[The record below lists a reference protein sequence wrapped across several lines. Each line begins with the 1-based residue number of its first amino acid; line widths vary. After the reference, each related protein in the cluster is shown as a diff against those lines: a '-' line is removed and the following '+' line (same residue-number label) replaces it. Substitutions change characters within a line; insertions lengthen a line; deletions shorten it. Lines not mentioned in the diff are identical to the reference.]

1 MYTVCNC
8 MQQNESRKSIV
19 ALVSPVGC
27 TDCEL
32 GRSRCD
38 TSGLEKMA
46 VTKIYAPSA
55 FKITSSQHFQRHLG
69 CLLNWVQQLA
79 RRENHMACGT
89 RWSNLCNLV
98 SEDLLWFVFVL
109 ICHDLSVSNT
119 FNFRGHQAVPDFR
132 KPEPVSNTTEN
143 FCSGFPTSEVS
154 RNSSKEA
161 VHSPLLS
168 FANEEISWLL
178 K

>member
-1 MYTVCNC
+1 
-8 MQQNESRKSIV
+8 
-19 ALVSPVGC
+19 
-27 TDCEL
+27 
-32 GRSRCD
+32 
-38 TSGLEKMA
+38 MA

-119 FNFRGHQAVPDFR
+119 FEVRGHQTVPDFR

-168 FANEEISWLL
+168 FANEENLMTSQIISHGLCNSSRSSCL
-178 K
+178 ESQFYDFQAKIEHSTTTEPK

>member
-1 MYTVCNC
+1 M
-8 MQQNESRKSIV
+8 R
-19 ALVSPVGC
+19 L
-27 TDCEL
+27 
-32 GRSRCD
+32 R
-38 TSGLEKMA
+38 
-46 VTKIYAPSA
+46 
-55 FKITSSQHFQRHLG
+55 SQHFHRHLG
-69 CLLNWVQQLA
+69 CLNWVQQLA

-89 RWSNLCNLV
+89 MKSQFRKADQISLTSFQAIYCDV
-98 SEDLLWFVFVL
+98 YYVYSHWFV

-119 FNFRGHQAVPDFR
+119 FKVRGHQTVPDFR

-168 FANEEISWLL
+168 FASEEVSWIL
-178 K
+178 KYSDLSWFMQLKSFVVPRVSILWFPSKIEHSTATEPK